1 LHKRACQSLSICRF
15 DAEATVVV
23 EGRLPSK
30 KDIPSS
36 VIDGI
41 EESQRLAQLQQTIT
55 SWMEKRALPIAAGNS
70 ESDQTDQRDG
80 HVEAFSHRLAC
91 SKQLS
96 LALTSELLGDNCVC
110 EEDANRR

>member
-1 LHKRACQSLSICRF
+1 MRVTIRRF

-23 EGRLPSK
+23 EGRMPSK
-30 KDIPSS
+30 KDIPAS

-41 EESQRLAQLQQTIT
+41 EESERLSQLQQTIT
-55 SWMEKRALPIAAGNS
+55 SWMEKRALPVEAGNS
-70 ESDQTDQRDG
+70 ESDQTGQREG
-80 HVEAFSHRLAC
+80 HMEAFSHRLTC

-110 EEDANRR
+110 EEDASRR